1 MCALCMHVCLHSA
14 AIIADISAPCLVQ
27 TEYMYVPTTVF
38 TPLEY
43 GACGLPE
50 EDARAIYGDGNIDVS
65 SLIYELVTLPNFTA
79 HVSVAWGLMSPLLP
93 CEEWRIAG

>member
-1 MCALCMHVCLHSA
+1 MNSN
-14 AIIADISAPCLVQ
+14 AITVDSSVFCSLQ

-50 EDARAIYGDGNIDVS
+50 EDARAIYGDANIDVS
-65 SLIYELVTLPNFTA
+65 PDIHT
-79 HVSVAWGLMSPLLP
+79 
-93 CEEWRIAG
+93 